1 MNYAKICDC
10 IDRRMAPEHGS
21 DRLECWEL
29 DRMNRIREKA
39 VNLWN
44 RKITLKKLR
53 FALKKAEDPAFRA
66 RIIAAITNYD
76 NWSEGKKFDEPQAI
90 FRLAEKEYGVNWR
103 DYK

>member
-1 MNYAKICDC
+1 MNYAKICDY

-29 DRMNRIREKA
+29 DKMVRIREKA

-44 RKITLKKLR
+44 RKIAFNKLR
-53 FALKKAEDPAFRA
+53 FALKKTEDPDFRA

-76 NWSEGKKFDEPQAI
+76 SWSEGRKFDEPNAI
-90 FRLAEKEYGVNWR
+90 FRIAESYGVNWE